1 MEKKILLQE
10 LFDAIAAHE
19 HITKKKAEALVRAFF
34 EVAEE
39 GLSADNF
46 VKIKGFGTF
55 KIVAVSERESVNINT
70 GERFQIDGHSK
81 ISFTP
86 DNYLKELVNR
96 PFSHF
101 QTTVINEDTDL
112 EELESVQDEPT
123 PTEEIIIS
131 TTEKSNSSV
140 VNAEEDSTLEEIAG
154 TEETA
159 KIEEAT
165 KEETAVIYEQEELTD
180 TPIHFEEP
188 EEIVAASLE
197 PAVTSQENVTENDGA
212 CEPAQP
218 LPQEEETPQ
227 DSQETKEDENLT
239 ATEAESIDAESEEE
253 SVTSEETEPQEMPK
267 HKCKWCKTLL
277 LSLIIVLLMA
287 GSYFAGYFRILC
299 PCEFTSM
306 FNELV
311 QPDTIT
317 TKSDSTPNIDS
328 VQKEVEEKTIEANKV
343 DKQNESPDAM
353 PPSNQPEQASAQPE
367 AISGNIQSS
376 ESSYNGKQV
385 EGGKYIIIGTQESYT
400 ISKGET
406 LRTIAE
412 RFWGSR
418 GYAAYIIAHND
429 FANPDNVAAGTV
441 IKIPRLKKASK

>member
-10 LFDAIAAHE
+10 LFDAIATHE

-123 PTEEIIIS
+123 PTEEITIS
-131 TTEKSNSSV
+131 ATEDFNSSV
-140 VNAEEDSTLEEIAG
+140 VNTEESTLEEIAV
-154 TEETA
+154 TEETT
-159 KIEEAT
+159 KIEEFT
-165 KEETAVIYEQEELTD
+165 KEETTVIYGQEEPKD
-180 TPIHFEEP
+180 TPILCEES
-188 EEIVAASLE
+188 EEIVVAPLG

-212 CEPAQP
+212 CESAQP

-253 SVTSEETEPQEMPK
+253 SVTSEETELQEMPK

-311 QPDTIT
+311 QPDTIM

-328 VQKEVEEKTIEANKV
+328 VQKEVEEKTIEVNKV
-343 DKQNESPDAM
+343 DKQNDSPDAM

-385 EGGKYIIIGTQESYT
+385 EGGKYIIIGTQETYT

>member
-123 PTEEIIIS
+123 PTEEITIS
-131 TTEKSNSSV
+131 ATEDFNSSV
-140 VNAEEDSTLEEIAG
+140 VNTEESTLEEIAV
-154 TEETA
+154 TEETT
-159 KIEEAT
+159 KIEEFT
-165 KEETAVIYEQEELTD
+165 KEETTVIYGQEEPKD
-180 TPIHFEEP
+180 TPILCEES
-188 EEIVAASLE
+188 EEIVVAPLG

-212 CEPAQP
+212 CESAQP

-253 SVTSEETEPQEMPK
+253 SVTSEETELQEMPK

-311 QPDTIT
+311 QPDTIM

-328 VQKEVEEKTIEANKV
+328 VQKEVEEKTIEVNKV
-343 DKQNESPDAM
+343 DKQNDSPDAM

-385 EGGKYIIIGTQESYT
+385 EGGKYIIIGTQETYT

>member
-19 HITKKKAEALVRAFF
+19 HITKKKAEALIRAFF

-39 GLSADNF
+39 GLAADNF

-55 KIVAVSERESVNINT
+55 KIIAVSERESVNINT

-123 PTEEIIIS
+123 PTQEITIS
-131 TTEKSNSSV
+131 ATENSNSSV
-140 VNAEEDSTLEEIAG
+140 VNTEEESTLEKIAVTEG
-154 TEETA
+154 TT
-159 KIEEAT
+159 KIEEFT
-165 KEETAVIYEQEELTD
+165 KEETTVIYEQEEPKD
-180 TPIHFEEP
+180 TPILCEES
-188 EEIVAASLE
+188 EEIVVAPLE
-197 PAVTSQENVTENDGA
+197 PAVTSQENQTENNDI
-212 CEPAQP
+212 CESAQP
-218 LPQEEETPQ
+218 LPQEKETRQ
-227 DSQETKEDENLT
+227 DSQETTENENLT
-239 ATEAESIDAESEEE
+239 ATETERIDAKSEEE
-253 SVTSEETEPQEMPK
+253 SITSEETETQELPK
-267 HKCKWCKTLL
+267 HKCKWRKPLL
-277 LSLIIVLLMA
+277 LSLIIILLMA

-317 TKSDSTPNIDS
+317 TKSESTPNIDS
-328 VQKEVEEKTIEANKV
+328 AEKEAQEISTEVNKV
-343 DKQNESPDAM
+343 DKQNDSPDAM
-353 PPSNQPEQASAQPE
+353 PPSNQPEQVSAQPE

-376 ESSYNGKQV
+376 KSSYNGKQV
-385 EGGKYIIIGTQESYT
+385 EGGKYIIIGTQETYT

-441 IKIPRLKKASK
+441 IKIPKLKKAAK

>member
-131 TTEKSNSSV
+131 TTEKSNSSL

-154 TEETA
+154 TEDTA

-212 CEPAQP
+212 CESAQP

-277 LSLIIVLLMA
+277 LPLIIVLLMA

-311 QPDTIT
+311 QPETIT

-328 VQKEVEEKTIEANKV
+328 VQKEVEEKTIEVNKV
-343 DKQNESPDAM
+343 DKQNDSPDAM

-385 EGGKYIIIGTQESYT
+385 EGGKYIIIGTQETYT

-441 IKIPRLKKASK
+441 IKIPRLKKASE

>member
-154 TEETA
+154 TDETA

-188 EEIVAASLE
+188 EEIIAASLE
-197 PAVTSQENVTENDGA
+197 PAVTSQENITENDGA
-212 CEPAQP
+212 CESAQP

-299 PCEFTSM
+299 PCEFTSI

-328 VQKEVEEKTIEANKV
+328 VQKEVEEETIEVNRV
-343 DKQNESPDAM
+343 DKQNDSPDAM

-385 EGGKYIIIGTQESYT
+385 EGGKYIIIGTQETYT